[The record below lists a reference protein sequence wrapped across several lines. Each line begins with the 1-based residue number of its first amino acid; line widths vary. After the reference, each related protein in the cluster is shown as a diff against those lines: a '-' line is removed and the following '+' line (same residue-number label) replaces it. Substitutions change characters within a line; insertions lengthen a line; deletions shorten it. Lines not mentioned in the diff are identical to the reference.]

1 MKFKITKIEDG
12 VISVL
17 YENNSTRNFGVT
29 SDLTKNQIARQI
41 NLRLNSKTKMA
52 DDKLPFTI
60 DQWEELDDYNTVD
73 YKEARR
79 ETYPTISE
87 QLDAL
92 YWARQGDDTKQK
104 AVDDAI
110 KVIKARYPK
119 DMKAFTLDEW
129 ESERISKGYTRVKD
143 VIELL
148 LQAKTLGG
156 FLDNI

>member
-17 YENNSTRNFGVT
+17 YENNSTRSFEIT
-29 SDLTKNQIARQI
+29 SDHTKNQIARQI
-41 NLRLNSKTKMA
+41 YVKLNSKTKMA

-110 KVIKARYPK
+110 KVIKDRYPK

-129 ESERISKGYTRVKD
+129 ESERISKGYTRAKD

-148 LQAKTLGG
+148 MQAKTLGG
-156 FLDNI
+156 FIEQL

>member
-41 NLRLNSKTKMA
+41 NLQLNSKTKMA

-92 YWARQGDDTKQK
+92 HWARQGDDTQQK

-129 ESERISKGYTRVKD
+129 EAERISKGYTRVKD
-143 VIELL
+143 VVALL

>member
-1 MKFKITKIEDG
+1 
-12 VISVL
+12 
-17 YENNSTRNFGVT
+17 
-29 SDLTKNQIARQI
+29 
-41 NLRLNSKTKMA
+41 MA

-110 KVIKARYPK
+110 KVIKDRYPK

-129 ESERISKGYTRVKD
+129 ESERISKGYTRAKD

-148 LQAKTLGG
+148 MQAQTLGG
-156 FLDNI
+156 FIEQL

>member
-17 YENNSTRNFGVT
+17 YENNSTRSFSIT
-29 SDLTKNQIARQI
+29 SDYTKNQIAREI
-41 NLRLNSKTKMA
+41 NVRLDTKTKMA

-92 YWARQGDDTKQK
+92 HWARQGDDTQQK

-129 ESERISKGYTRVKD
+129 EAERISKGYTRVKD
-143 VIELL
+143 VVALL

>member
-41 NLRLNSKTKMA
+41 NLQLNSKTKMA

-110 KVIKARYPK
+110 KVIKDRYPK

-129 ESERISKGYTRVKD
+129 ESERISKGYTRAKD

-148 LQAKTLGG
+148 MQAKTLGG
-156 FLDNI
+156 FIEQL

>member
-17 YENNSTRNFGVT
+17 YENNSTRSFEIT
-29 SDLTKNQIARQI
+29 SDHTKNQIARQI
-41 NLRLNSKTKMA
+41 NVKLNSKTKMA

-110 KVIKARYPK
+110 KVIKDRYPK

-129 ESERISKGYTRVKD
+129 ESERISKGYTRAKD

-148 LQAKTLGG
+148 MQAKTLGG
-156 FLDNI
+156 FIEQL

>member
-92 YWARQGDDTKQK
+92 HWARQGDDTKQK

>member
-17 YENNSTRNFGVT
+17 YENNSTRSFSIT
-29 SDLTKNQIARQI
+29 SDYTKNQIAREI
-41 NLRLNSKTKMA
+41 NVRLDTKTKMA

-92 YWARQGDDTKQK
+92 HWARQGDDTQQK

-129 ESERISKGYTRVKD
+129 EAERISKGYTRTKNM
-143 VIELL
+143 IELIM
-148 LQAKTLGG
+148 QAMTVGG
-156 FLDNI
+156 FLEQL